1 MTFMTLSFFS
11 VPSSWPSSLSPSSFS
26 DMTSQSPGISSS
38 SSGTFNP
45 NMGDTAAT
53 QQQQVSPWPQS
64 STAAAGGGGGGGGA
78 AGDFASFVPGG
89 QQAAQLQGR
98 KTERKKIQF

>member
-1 MTFMTLSFFS
+1 MTLSFIL
-11 VPSSWPSSLSPSSFS
+11 VPSSWPSSLYPSSAFS
-26 DMTSQSPGISSS
+26 DMTSQSPRVSSS
-38 SSGTFNP
+38 SSATFNP

-64 STAAAGGGGGGGGA
+64 STDAAGGGGGGGGA

-89 QQAAQLQGR
+89 QQAAQLQ
-98 KTERKKIQF
+98 ERRTD